1 MNECERQADEGK
13 GRARRNVQSLVGLGR
28 EGVSMATLGWRHNRL
43 ASWVLCQREYLQTG
57 PRVKVGGGGNQTWG
71 EKVKPH

>member
-1 MNECERQADEGK
+1 MNECERQAEEGK
-13 GRARRNVQSLVGLGR
+13 GRTRRNVQSLVGLGR

-43 ASWVLCQREYLQTG
+43 ASRVLCQREYLQTG
-57 PRVKVGGGGNQTWG
+57 PRVKVGGGRNQTLA

>member
-1 MNECERQADEGK
+1 MNECERQAEEGK
-13 GRARRNVQSLVGLGR
+13 GRTRRNVQSLVGLGR
-28 EGVSMATLGWRHNRL
+28 EGVGMATLGWRPNRL

-57 PRVKVGGGGNQTWG
+57 PRVKVGGGGNQTWR

>member
-1 MNECERQADEGK
+1 MNECERQAEEGK
-13 GRARRNVQSLVGLGR
+13 GRTRRNVQSLVGLGR

-43 ASWVLCQREYLQTG
+43 ASRVLCQREYPQTG
-57 PRVKVGGGGNQTWG
+57 PRVKVGGGRNQTLG